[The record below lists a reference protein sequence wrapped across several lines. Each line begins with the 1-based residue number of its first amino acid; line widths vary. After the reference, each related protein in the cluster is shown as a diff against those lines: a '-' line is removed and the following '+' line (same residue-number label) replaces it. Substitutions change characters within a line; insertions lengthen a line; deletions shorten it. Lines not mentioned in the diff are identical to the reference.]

1 MKKRLLKTAVVS
13 ALAVSF
19 AIPAFAADT
28 NELFA
33 DVPTGHWAYDAV
45 MNLADAG
52 LIEGYDDGTFDGD
65 RTMTRYEM
73 AKVID
78 NLMQATDVN
87 EEQKAL
93 IDELAVEFS
102 NEIGSLR
109 DDVNEV
115 KEEQERITVSGDTRL
130 RYAALEDNG
139 DKTDYRARLTVD
151 GKVSDDVTFSGRIAT
166 GDTPHDE
173 GGANVVLDTAN
184 IGLNVLGLDTT
195 IGRQDLKLGTGML
208 IDDTFNGAAAKT
220 GGLKVFYGKYD
231 GTNFDGDEYKDT
243 LFGAEYKTELGIADI
258 AFDYMKAD
266 DANQEFYGANTEIGL
281 GDNFALN
288 AEFIKEN
295 ESGDKAFAYGISHKK
310 TGLSAKYR
318 DVEKGAY
325 TSFGSMAYD
334 LNTGSFADGFKGME
348 YSLTHDVSDNAV
360 LNIVYQDFEKQDGTK
375 LDGRT
380 AATIDIRF

>member
-1 MKKRLLKTAVVS
+1 MKKRLVKTAVLS
-13 ALAVSF
+13 ALTVSF

-52 LIEGYDDGTFDGD
+52 LIEGYGDGTFDGD

-78 NLMQATDVN
+78 TLMEQTDVS

-93 IDELAVEFS
+93 IDDLAVEFS

-115 KEEQERITVSGDTRL
+115 KDEQERIKISGDTRL

-139 DKTDYRARLTVD
+139 DKTDYRARLTID
-151 GKVSDDVTFSGRIAT
+151 GKISDDVTFNGRIAT

-173 GGANVVLDTAN
+173 GGAHVVLDTAN

-208 IDDTFNGAAAKT
+208 IDDTFNGATAAT

-243 LFGAEYKTELGIADI
+243 LFGAEYKTEFGVADV
-258 AFDYMKAD
+258 ALDYMKAD

-281 GDNFALN
+281 GGSFALN

-348 YSLTHDVSDNAV
+348 YSLAHDVSDNAV

-380 AATIDIRF
+380 AATLDIRF

>member
-19 AIPAFAADT
+19 VVPAFAADS
-28 NELFA
+28 NELFT

-45 MNLADAG
+45 MSLADAG
-52 LIEGYDDGTFDGD
+52 LIEGYEDGSFGGD

-73 AKVID
+73 AKIVD
-78 NLMQATDVN
+78 TLMEQTDTSD
-87 EEQKAL
+87 EQKAL
-93 IDELAVEFS
+93 IDDLAVEFT

-109 DDVNEV
+109 DEVNGI
-115 KEEQERITVSGDTRL
+115 KDEQERIKVSGDARI
-130 RYAALEDNG
+130 RYASLEDNG

-151 GKVSDDVTFSGRIAT
+151 GKVSDDIKFSGRIAT
-166 GDTPHDE
+166 GDTPHNE
-173 GGANVVLDTAN
+173 GGAHVVLDTAN
-184 IGLNVLGLDTT
+184 LGFELLGLDTT
-195 IGRQDLKLGTGML
+195 IGRQELKLGTGML
-208 IDDTFNGAAAKT
+208 IDDTFNGAAAQK
-220 GGLKVFYGKYD
+220 GGFKVFYGKYD
-231 GTNFDGDEYKDT
+231 GENFNGDEYKDT
-243 LFGAEYKTELGIADI
+243 LFGAEYKTELGAADI
-258 AFDYMKAD
+258 ALDYMKAD
-266 DANQEFYGANTEIGL
+266 DSDREFYGANTEIGL

-295 ESGDKAFAYGISHKK
+295 ESGDKALAYGISHKK

-348 YSLTHDVSDNAV
+348 YSLTLDVSDNAV

-380 AATIDIRF
+380 AATLDIRF

>member
-1 MKKRLLKTAVVS
+1 MKKRLLRSAVVS

-19 AIPAFAADT
+19 AIPAFAADA

-45 MNLADAG
+45 MSLADAG
-52 LIEGYDDGTFDGD
+52 LIDGYEDGTFEGD

-73 AKVID
+73 AKVVN
-78 NLMQATDVN
+78 NLMEMTDVS

-93 IDELAVEFS
+93 IDDLAVEFT

-109 DDVNEV
+109 DEVNEV
-115 KEEQERITVSGDTRL
+115 KDEQERIKVSGDARI
-130 RYAALEDNG
+130 RYASLEDNG

-151 GKVSDDVTFSGRIAT
+151 GKVSDDIKFNGRIAT
-166 GDTPHDE
+166 GDTPHNE
-173 GGANVVLDTAN
+173 GGAHVVLDTAN
-184 IGLNVLGLDTT
+184 LGFELLGMDTT

-208 IDDTFNGAAAKT
+208 IDDTFNGAAVER
-220 GGLKVFYGKYD
+220 GGFKAFYGKYD
-231 GTNFDGDEYKDT
+231 GANFDGDEYKDT
-243 LFGAEYKTELGIADI
+243 LFGAEYKTELGVADI
-258 AFDYMKAD
+258 ALDYMKAD
-266 DANQEFYGANTEIGL
+266 DSDKEFYGANTEIGL

-295 ESGDKAFAYGISHKK
+295 ESGDKAISYGISHKK

-318 DVEKGAY
+318 DVEQGAY

-334 LNTGSFADGFKGME
+334 LNTGSFSDGFKGME

-380 AATIDIRF
+380 AATLDIRF